1 MKLEKILGRKLKN
14 VTGSFYVLGIE
25 TERITLNVELVLY
38 YLTKEEKYL
47 DAYVKKMAQTVV
59 TTQGKKMLFSIDTKK
74 VSGKPLT
81 IKERELY
88 FLKLKM
94 MGEIKNDVVVYFSV
108 EQYKDAVKV
117 YINKHTREIKRE
129 INGLRSLLRTWFK
142 QYESEKKLGP
152 VKSMYL
158 PDDKMRLQSL
168 CRFDFKVYNNS
179 YCYVAKT
186 MTGVKQ
192 SRYYKNIV
200 SEEKELLR
208 FLKFASE
215 IA

>member
-14 VTGSFYVLGIE
+14 LTGSFYVLGIE
-25 TERITLNVELVLY
+25 TERITLKVELVLY

-47 DAYVKKMAQTVV
+47 DAYVEKMAQTLV
-59 TTQGKKMLFSIDTKK
+59 TTKGIKNLISIDTM

-81 IKERELY
+81 VKERELY

-94 MGEIKNDVVVYFSV
+94 TGEIKNDVVVYFSV
-108 EQYKDAVKV
+108 EQYKDAVKD
-117 YINKHTREIKRE
+117 YINKSTKEIKRE
-129 INGLRSLLRTWFK
+129 INDVRSLLRTWFK
-142 QYESEKKLGP
+142 QYEAEKKLGP

-186 MTGVKQ
+186 MTGVQQ

-215 IA
+215 VA

>member
-14 VTGSFYVLGIE
+14 LTGSFYVLGIE
-25 TERITLNVELVLY
+25 TERITLKVELVLY
-38 YLTKEEKYL
+38 YLTKDEKYL
-47 DAYVKKMAQTVV
+47 DAYVEKMAQTLV
-59 TTQGKKMLFSIDTKK
+59 TTHGIKNLISIDTT

-81 IKERELY
+81 VKERELY

-94 MGEIKNDVVVYFSV
+94 TGELKNDVVVYFSV
-108 EQYKDAVKV
+108 EQYKDAVKD
-117 YINKHTREIKRE
+117 YINKHTKEIKRE
-129 INGLRSLLRTWFK
+129 IKDLRYLLRTWFK
-142 QYESEKKLGP
+142 QYEMEKKLGP

-186 MTGVKQ
+186 MTGVQQ

-215 IA
+215 VA